1 MTDKPKWK
9 LVVAGIGLV
18 LAVFGAGFY
27 VGELRERY
35 IQAWFFLV
43 EQSSINA
50 KLDAHFYD
58 AIRRDNDVII
68 LGCFLT
74 LCSLPPW
81 VARLQSGT
89 PYSEDRLRER
99 AALIK
104 QSLDRSGAVAMTDA
118 EVLEF
123 LRIYV
128 GKHQKISPS
137 NAQLEAVK
145 KKVNEIMESK

>member
-1 MTDKPKWK
+1 MSMIDKPKWK

-18 LAVFGAGFY
+18 LAVFGVGFY
-27 VGELRERY
+27 VGGLRERN
-35 IQAWFFLV
+35 IQAKIFLV
-43 EQSSINA
+43 EQGSINA

-74 LCSLPPW
+74 LRSIPPW

-99 AALIK
+99 AALVK
-104 QSLDRSGAVAMTDA
+104 QSLGSTRW
-118 EVLEF
+118 
-123 LRIYV
+123 
-128 GKHQKISPS
+128 
-137 NAQLEAVK
+137 
-145 KKVNEIMESK
+145 